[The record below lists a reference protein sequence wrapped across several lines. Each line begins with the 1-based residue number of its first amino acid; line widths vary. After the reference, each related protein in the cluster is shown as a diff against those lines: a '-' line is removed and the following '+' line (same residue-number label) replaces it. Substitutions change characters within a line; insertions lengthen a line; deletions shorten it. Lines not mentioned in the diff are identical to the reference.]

1 MYYTEEPQKKIAGML
16 SMHVDTMVPKL
27 ARSYQDVACQMNER
41 KVNIYLCTN
50 VNNLIKIARLHRI
63 CYIFQLVISEKI
75 HFLTKTTDFF
85 CFLIKI
91 LRCNFQRPQ
100 SIERNAFLL

>member
-41 KVNIYLCTN
+41 KVCMCVDCLQNE
-50 VNNLIKIARLHRI
+50 
-63 CYIFQLVISEKI
+63 FELVISI
-75 HFLTKTTDFF
+75 
-85 CFLIKI
+85 I
-91 LRCNFQRPQ
+91 
-100 SIERNAFLL
+100 

>member
-85 CFLIKI
+85 LFPNQNPSMQLSEAPKH
-91 LRCNFQRPQ
+91 
-100 SIERNAFLL
+100 

>member
-41 KVNIYLCTN
+41 KVC
-50 VNNLIKIARLHRI
+50 V
-63 CYIFQLVISEKI
+63 
-75 HFLTKTTDFF
+75 
-85 CFLIKI
+85 
-91 LRCNFQRPQ
+91 
-100 SIERNAFLL
+100 

>member
-41 KVNIYLCTN
+41 KVCMC
-50 VNNLIKIARLHRI
+50 KCRL
-63 CYIFQLVISEKI
+63 
-75 HFLTKTTDFF
+75 LTK
-85 CFLIKI
+85 
-91 LRCNFQRPQ
+91 
-100 SIERNAFLL
+100 